1 MPTTQPSIKEQLTAL
16 THRIVESID
25 NRDYETY
32 TQLTAPDLT
41 AFEPEG
47 KGAPI
52 HGMPFHEFFLSRAN
66 RPGTTVRSELINIH
80 IRTIG
85 DESNPPAA
93 VATYTRIT
101 QKHDADGSFRLTHA
115 NETRVY
121 ERHNNN
127 WRQIHFHR
135 TAY

>member
-1 MPTTQPSIKEQLTAL
+1 MPTNTTHEQLVEL
-16 THRIVESID
+16 TRRIVEAID
-25 NRDYETY
+25 NRDYESY
-32 TQLTAPDLT
+32 TRLTAPDLT

-52 HGMPFHEFFLSRAN
+52 HGMPFHEFFLSRPN
-66 RPGTTVRSELINIH
+66 RPGTTVRSELINVH

-85 DESNPPAA
+85 PDASPSAA

-101 QKHDADGSFRLTHA
+101 QKHDSDGAFRLIHA

-121 ERHNNN
+121 ELRGNN
-127 WRQIHFHR
+127 WRQVHFHR
-135 TAY
+135 TAL